1 MNKVIIIGNVTKNVD
16 RQVTAQGTVYAR
28 FTVAVNRRGK
38 DEGTDFFNVVA
49 WEKLADTCAAF
60 LSKGRKVCVEG
71 SLRFGEYTDRDGVKR
86 HTVDITAQSVEFLSP
101 ADKCKEDTLTPVET
115 DKGDLPF

>member
-38 DEGTDFFNVVA
+38 DEGVDFFNVVA

-71 SLRFGEYTDRDGVKR
+71 SLRFGEYTDRDGIKR
-86 HTVDITAQSVEFLSP
+86 STMDVTAQSVEFLSP
-101 ADKCKEDTLTPVET
+101 AEKREESTLTPVEI
-115 DKGDLPF
+115 DDNDLPF